1 MKKQQKNIL
10 LILLFSGFS
19 MVSSATLAMCR
30 MSDIGAGQIRLQPVS
45 GSTSTTG
52 VSVECDR
59 MFTIK
64 FDSQNMLNMNGESML
79 KGQHDE
85 GEELIDTALR
95 EFKEEST
102 IDLSKYKDKLV
113 YLGDVQQSKYKTVHA
128 FALNLEHISS
138 IDPKKCKSNM
148 SDNCP
153 WPEIDKYRWM
163 SYSDVISKTH
173 KTHIDFYN
181 KILEL
186 EK

>member
-79 KGQHDE
+79 KGQHLSYAGKNNHIRVKYSLHGDA
-85 GEELIDTALR
+85 GMLWQKNVLQHKKSKHHYIIKAELQNFNAAR
-95 EFKEEST
+95 
-102 IDLSKYKDKLV
+102 V
-113 YLGDVQQSKYKTVHA
+113 RAGD
-128 FALNLEHISS
+128 
-138 IDPKKCKSNM
+138 
-148 SDNCP
+148 
-153 WPEIDKYRWM
+153 
-163 SYSDVISKTH
+163 YSDSIMITV
-173 KTHIDFYN
+173 DY
-181 KILEL
+181 
-186 EK
+186 